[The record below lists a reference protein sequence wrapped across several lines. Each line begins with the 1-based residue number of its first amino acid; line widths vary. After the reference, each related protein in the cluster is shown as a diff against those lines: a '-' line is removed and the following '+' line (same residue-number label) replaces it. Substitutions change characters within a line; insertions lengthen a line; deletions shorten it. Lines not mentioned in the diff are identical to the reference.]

1 MLADVVSNVE
11 QGDKL
16 DNQDNDV
23 TAEERMHVS
32 ALLESACELMSKIGN
47 GELSLDDALTSDVIS
62 QLQSSADKWSSSMI
76 PYRTAKLWM
85 MYMRMVSILR
95 SFIRSA
101 RRPTR
106 NWKLY
111 L

>member
-11 QGDKL
+11 QGGKL

-47 GELSLDDALTSDVIS
+47 GKLSLDDALTSDVIS
-62 QLQSSADKWSSSMI
+62 QLQSSADKWSTSMI

-101 RRPTR
+101 R
-106 NWKLY
+106 KAY
-111 L
+111 